1 MELSVVSDDGD
12 VLRLAIAGR
21 ITQSDVTPFSDRL
34 GNLLG
39 SAGYARRVTLG
50 LAETDFI
57 DSSGINWLL
66 VRHKRFREAGG
77 RLVVHSVSPA
87 VLQVLEMLRMGQ
99 VFHLAE
105 DGPAALAM
113 ARGGDP

>member
-12 VLRLAIAGR
+12 VLRLKTAGR
-21 ITQSDVTPFSDRL
+21 ITQSDISPFSDEL
-34 GNLLG
+34 GVLLG
-39 SAGYARRVTLG
+39 PAGYARRVTLG

-66 VRHKRFREAGG
+66 VRHKRFREGDG
-77 RLVVHSVSPA
+77 KLVIHSVSPV
-87 VLQVLEMLRMGQ
+87 VLQVLEMMRMDQ

-105 DGPAALAM
+105 DEPAALAM
-113 ARGGDP
+113 ARGDDS